1 MNYQEYIKSELLIL
15 IPVLYFVGQ
24 GLKKSKLPD
33 KWIPALLGITGVTL
47 AAVWVLA
54 TGEISNC
61 KELAAALFTAVTQ
74 GVLVAGASVY
84 VKQLCIQ
91 ANKHDEEQKIMFEEI
106 TDFPQQNTFNEEDMT
121 VREDDYD
128 GICNAND
135 ETLRRE

>member
-1 MNYQEYIKSELLIL
+1 VNYQEYIKTELLIL
-15 IPVLYFVGQ
+15 IPVLFFVGQ